1 MAIEIKNIFK
11 AKQQIKDKVLVT
23 PMVLSHVLSRLKNT
37 PVYLKLESLQPTGS
51 FKLRGATNAVANLNT
66 EQLHLGVVT
75 ASTGNH
81 GLALAYA
88 ANNAGSKAV
97 VCLSNLVP
105 KNKVDALRNAGAIL
119 EIEGD
124 SQDHA
129 LQKAKNLMQQQGLS
143 LIPPFDHA
151 DVIAGQATIAL
162 EILEQLPETATVV
175 VPLSGGGLLGGI
187 AFVLKTIAPSIN
199 VIGVTMENG
208 CAMHTSLI
216 NGKPTVVT
224 EVATLADSLGG
235 GIGLDNQYTFD
246 LVRKYCDKT
255 ILVGEDSIKKAIKHI
270 YQHERLV
277 VEGAASVGVAALY
290 EGALDEYI
298 NCGPM
303 ILLLTGQNIDMELHR
318 SIIC

>member
-11 AKQQIKDKVLVT
+11 ARQQIKNKVLVT
-23 PMVLSHVLSRLKNT
+23 PLVLSQALSRLKNT
-37 PVYLKLESLQPTGS
+37 PIYLKLESLQPTGS
-51 FKLRGATNAVANLNT
+51 FKLRGATNAVANLST

-81 GLALAYA
+81 GLALTYA

-105 KNKVDALRNAGAIL
+105 ENKIAALRNAGAIL

-124 SQDHA
+124 SQDYA
-129 LQKAKNLMQQQGLS
+129 LRKANDLMQQQGLS
-143 LIPPFDHA
+143 LIPPFDNKH
-151 DVIAGQATIAL
+151 VIAGQATIAL

-187 AFVLKTIAPSIN
+187 AFAIKSIAPSIN

-216 NGKPTVVT
+216 AGKPTAVT

-246 LVRKYCDKT
+246 LVQKYCDKT
-255 ILVGEDSIKKAIKHI
+255 ILVSEDSIKKAIKHI
-270 YQHERLV
+270 YEYERIV

-290 EGALDEYI
+290 DGALDEYI
-298 NCGPM
+298 NDGP
-303 ILLLTGQNIDMELHR
+303 IVLLLTGQNIDMALHC
-318 SIIC
+318 SLIC